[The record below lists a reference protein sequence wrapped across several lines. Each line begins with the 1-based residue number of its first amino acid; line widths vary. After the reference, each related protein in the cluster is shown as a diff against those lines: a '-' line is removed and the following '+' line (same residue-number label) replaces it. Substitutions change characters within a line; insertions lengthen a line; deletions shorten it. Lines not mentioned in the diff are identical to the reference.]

1 VSQSARLSRLRGIL
15 LQCNMPSRSA
25 TPAAADELELV
36 MASSIIAR
44 DDTLLGA
51 CYALGED
58 FGFNPLYLRILFAF
72 AIFWS
77 PAVAFVAYAA
87 LTALVTLTRWL
98 VPDPASAEAAAPEA
112 WDRRDEPVEDLR
124 LAA

>member
-1 VSQSARLSRLRGIL
+1 MAGPTSA
-15 LQCNMPSRSA
+15 M
-25 TPAAADELELV
+25 
-36 MASSIIAR
+36 AR

-58 FGFNPLYLRILFAF
+58 FGFNPLWLRILFAV

-77 PAVAFVAYAA
+77 PPITLAAYAA

-98 VPDPASAEAAAPEA
+98 VPDPPCAEPESVA
-112 WDRRDEPVEDLR
+112 GEAVPEWQEELS

>member
-1 VSQSARLSRLRGIL
+1 
-15 LQCNMPSRSA
+15 
-25 TPAAADELELV
+25 

-51 CYALGED
+51 CYAIGTD

-72 AIFWS
+72 GILWS
-77 PAVAFVAYAA
+77 PAVAFSAYAA
-87 LTALVTLTRWL
+87 LTALTTFARWMA
-98 VPDPASAEAAAPEA
+98 PDPLPAEPEAPVEAADSERPYAA
-112 WDRRDEPVEDLR
+112 WLDELP

>member
-1 VSQSARLSRLRGIL
+1 
-15 LQCNMPSRSA
+15 
-25 TPAAADELELV
+25 
-36 MASSIIAR
+36 MAGSTIAR

-58 FGFNPLYLRILFAF
+58 FGFNPLYLRFLFAI

-77 PAVAFVAYAA
+77 PPVALIAYAA

-98 VPDPASAEAAAPEA
+98 VPDPVSVESAAAEASG
-112 WDRRDEPVEDLR
+112 RLDEPLEELR